1 MAKFIHVK
9 KNQLTTATWA
19 GGTTTQLFI
28 FPEGAEYTKFNFD
41 FRISYATVEVP
52 ESTFTFMPGV
62 TRHLMILKGM
72 LNIDHTGR
80 YQKQLNRFDIDVFDG
95 EWPTK
100 AKGKVT
106 DFNLMTR
113 GETTG
118 QIESH
123 LVPAAVSKS
132 ILPGKNFNY
141 TGIYLFA
148 GSMNVKAGPENLI
161 LNEGDFVLFT
171 TETLEQI
178 ELNASSPC
186 EIIVSRVKLNQ
197 GSATD

>member
-19 GGTTTQLFI
+19 GGNTTQLFI

-52 ESTFTFMPGV
+52 ESTFTFMPSV

-123 LVPAAVSKS
+123 LLPAAVSKS
-132 ILPGKNFNY
+132 ILPSKNFNY

-186 EIIVSRVKLNQ
+186 EIIVSRIKLNQ

>member
-1 MAKFIHVK
+1 MSKLLHIK
-9 KNQLTTATWA
+9 KTQLKTATWA

-28 FPEGAEYTKFNFD
+28 FPESAEYTKFNFD

-62 TRHLMILKGM
+62 TRHLMILKGV
-72 LNIDHTGR
+72 LDIDHTDR

-113 GETTG
+113 GKTTG
-118 QIESH
+118 HIESH
-123 LVPAAVSKS
+123 LLPAAGSKS
-132 ILPGKNFNY
+132 ILPDKNFNY

-148 GSMNVKAGPENLI
+148 GFMNVKAGHDNLI
-161 LNEGDFVLFT
+161 MNEGDFVLFT
-171 TETLEQI
+171 TEIVEQI
-178 ELNASSPC
+178 ELNTSSPC
-186 EIIVSRVKLNQ
+186 EIIIARVKLYP
-197 GSATD
+197 GSAAA